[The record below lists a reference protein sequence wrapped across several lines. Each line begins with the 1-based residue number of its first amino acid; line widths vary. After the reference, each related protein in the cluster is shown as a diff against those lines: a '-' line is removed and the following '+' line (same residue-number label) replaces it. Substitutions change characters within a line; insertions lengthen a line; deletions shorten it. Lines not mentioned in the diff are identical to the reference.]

1 MLIFYSTKPMLSFA
15 IETARRA
22 GALLMAGL
30 ERRRSLELKSAYEVV
45 TEVDRESEALIVSAI
60 RHAFPDHAIL
70 AEEGGGIER
79 TSPFLWLIDPLDG
92 TNNYAHGFPFFAVSI
107 ALMEDGELRL
117 GVVFDP
123 LRDELFSAERGAGAW
138 RNNQRLRVSETPAL
152 AASLVSTGFPYDFAT
167 TTDNNT
173 RQFTRIQARTQGSA
187 PCRFR
192 RARPGVCGVG
202 SARCALGVA
211 PETVGYRPPVH
222 CSCSKQAV
230 ACPTGAVNPGTRGTT
245 DWVASNGR
253 IHDELIAAL
262 AE

>member
-1 MLIFYSTKPMLSFA
+1 MMLSFA

-22 GALLMAGL
+22 GALLLAGL

-92 TNNYAHGFPFFAVSI
+92 TNNYAHGFPFFSVSI

-138 RNNQRLRVSETPAL
+138 RNDQRLRVSETPAL

-173 RQFTRIQARTQGSA
+173 RQFTRIQARTQGV
-187 PCRFR
+187 R
-192 RARPGVCGVG
+192 RAG
-202 SARCALGVA
+202 SAALDLAYVA
-211 PETVGYRPPVH
+211 SGRLDAHWELRLKPWDT
-222 CSCSKQAV
+222 A
-230 ACPTGAVNPGTRGTT
+230 AGALLVLEAGGRLSDWRGQPWNPWNDRL
-245 DWVASNGR
+245 VASNGR